1 MQCPGCGFENE
12 GANKFC
18 NMCGMALP
26 SQGDSLQAPI
36 ERAPL
41 DLDLSLD
48 TPELPVD
55 GGIADLSGTSID
67 LGPQPTG
74 FDDNVFNLE
83 VTTSD
88 NDGASLSLDL
98 GSPASSGGADMSFQ
112 PPPAVPDGFELDLGP
127 SAPADGGLSFD
138 MNAVPSGLDLN
149 SSDASSSFDLP
160 QLLPIDSEPS
170 GFNVQSP
177 SDSNGGMDFN
187 LGGETSND
195 FNFNL
200 DATPTPTPTPQP
212 AKVAPKPVAKPLP
225 VSSGRP
231 SLPPAPKPV
240 TTPKPEPMPENTF
253 DIGQDFSFETS
264 ATQASTDSF
273 SLESSSTDDSFMQ
286 PSPVASTAS
295 NEEPLD
301 ISSDS
306 GTSNTASFDFGDLDV
321 TPATPPAPAAKQM
334 KPAPVAET
342 EDDILNQFAIKAPAA
357 KAPVPPVKAPRKA
370 PEPEPTPDYFDAS
383 PADSSPLEQPLDEQ
397 PGEVDE
403 DLAGLIMGIEGKTPP
418 PKPVSIPKPET
429 VMAAARH
436 VVAPLEGDAPA
447 GELEGFEAPEGAPQP
462 EADLGAFDQIDSETA
477 SQEDEA
483 STTSDEAIPTL
494 ERKPLTP
501 EEQLRDIQARLGAS
515 TDPDERYSL
524 VLAMQEL
531 KLPGANPEFIK
542 LLTDDVK
549 DIREI
554 AAEYLG
560 EAECKEAV
568 RPLLAALASGD
579 SSLKFISARSIG
591 AIRDESAVAPLIKLL
606 EEDNDDL
613 RYVALEALGKIGV
626 GAALKAVAAFLK
638 SRNHDL
644 RFISCEA
651 IGNIKEP
658 QSVNLLLPML
668 KDADFEVRIKA
679 IEALGKIGST
689 AACDQL
695 LVVLGEDNER
705 IRLATIQALG
715 QIKNPNAVDALI
727 DIFQVSNPQIKE
739 KIVWALGEIGS
750 EKAVEPLLALTQAF
764 TSKLTFLA
772 IEAFA
777 KIKSGKAGR
786 FVLSMLDRNDL
797 PLRLKAIEALGEIAE
812 KATASNLI
820 PFLDAGEPVLKIS
833 SARALGK
840 IGNPVAID
848 PLVCRLTDSE
858 RDVRLSA
865 IEALGLI
872 RGAKSI
878 GALIN
883 SLREQDSQII
893 EKTEWA
899 LCELQDMA
907 VEPITRALFHEPVEV
922 VPSLVR
928 VLGRIGS
935 IRAIFPLLKVLDGAA
950 DSLKHFIADS
960 LLAIDKHL
968 TEENP
973 ISVVLKEGYAWAQF
987 SIAQALSSLADE
999 RAFPLLIKI
1008 ARETLTDKDMKKL
1021 AGIPDK
1027 RILECSGQILQ
1038 LIRLNVARLFAT
1050 VGNDKAI
1057 PVIMQY
1063 FAEGDLTQR
1072 QWCVEALGGIQT
1084 EGALDALIDILKKPE
1099 FQIPLELLAKQLIA
1113 SKSRKLVEKLVLSAS
1128 HPAEPVRV
1136 AIAVVL
1142 GETRDPR
1149 AIRTLSGLVK
1159 DTSDKVRSVAIEAVG
1174 KIGTTAAVQPAIEAL
1189 KDSMEAVRAK
1199 AASVLGDL
1207 KDTAAVEFLEKTT
1220 HDSSETVRGLSVRA
1234 LAAMADARVPDILI
1248 QALADK
1254 AEAVRCAAVEVLGQR
1269 KDRVSIPHLIKSL
1282 EDPSEGVREKS
1293 AISLGHI
1300 GEPKAIMP
1308 LLSRLDDPSPLVPLA
1323 CSEAVVSFRIKSYPV
1338 LVEALKH
1345 DEERIRRHACDLLI
1359 RIGEDTL
1366 VMKLLRMMSDRNN
1379 FLRENAARILG
1390 KIGDGKVVDPLIALL
1405 NDRASSV
1412 RRTTAEALGNLRDIR
1427 SIVALKKAERDQSRE
1442 VRQAAATALQ
1452 EIFKAHKLG

>member
-26 SQGDSLQAPI
+26 SQGDTLHAPMD
-36 ERAPL
+36 RAPL
-41 DLDLSLD
+41 ELDLSLD
-48 TPELPVD
+48 IPELP
-55 GGIADLSGTSID
+55 ADTGA
-67 LGPQPTG
+67 PAG
-74 FDDNVFNLE
+74 FDNASDISNQPVGLDLNDFNINTQSKGNAGDDFSGME
-83 VTTSD
+83 
-88 NDGASLSLDL
+88 NLSLDL
-98 GSPASSGGADMSFQ
+98 GSSAHKDT
-112 PPPAVPDGFELDLGP
+112 PDFSDNFSQAAPNGFELDLSTPTSG
-127 SAPADGGLSFD
+127 SSDLSFD
-138 MNAVPSGLDLN
+138 LNTVPSGLDLN
-149 SSDASSSFDLP
+149 ASPSPDVSGFDIQAPATTSTDFDLSLSGESSGTPDFQIDIPSVPEPTPVPLQKTVSKIIPGPVAVAVSRSAAQPPKKAPKQEETFEITQDTAFDMSSASANEFSIDMPGSTGQFEP
-160 QLLPIDSEPS
+160 QAPTVSSEPVYEITPDV
-170 GFNVQSP
+170 GT
-177 SDSNGGMDFN
+177 SDSM
-187 LGGETSND
+187 
-195 FNFNL
+195 
-200 DATPTPTPTPQP
+200 
-212 AKVAPKPVAKPLP
+212 
-225 VSSGRP
+225 
-231 SLPPAPKPV
+231 
-240 TTPKPEPMPENTF
+240 
-253 DIGQDFSFETS
+253 
-264 ATQASTDSF
+264 
-273 SLESSSTDDSFMQ
+273 
-286 PSPVASTAS
+286 
-295 NEEPLD
+295 
-301 ISSDS
+301 
-306 GTSNTASFDFGDLDV
+306 SFDFGDLDV
-321 TPATPPAPAAKQM
+321 NSAAPLTKSASKDVFVQTQ
-334 KPAPVAET
+334 E
-342 EDDILNQFAIKAPAA
+342 EDDIVQQFTQKAVSSSPASEN
-357 KAPVPPVKAPRKA
+357 KSSRQS
-370 PEPEPTPDYFDAS
+370 PEPEQVSDSFTSHSAYESYTEPVAKE
-383 PADSSPLEQPLDEQ
+383 PAA
-397 PGEVDE
+397 EVDE
-403 DLAGLIMGIEGKTPP
+403 DLAGLIMGIEGKTQPA
-418 PKPVSIPKPET
+418 KQSHRAEAADIASQGDET
-429 VMAAARH
+429 QTSH
-436 VVAPLEGDAPA
+436 HYGKGD
-447 GELEGFEAPEGAPQP
+447 LEGFEAPDGAPSP
-462 EADLGAFDQIDSETA
+462 DTFGGFEPGSEEISSDSGADISA
-477 SQEDEA
+477 SQEPAPAPE
-483 STTSDEAIPTL
+483 S
-494 ERKPLTP
+494 KPLTP
-501 EEQLRDIQARLGAS
+501 EEQLQQIKSRLALS
-515 TDPDERYSL
+515 VDPDDRYSL
-524 VLAMQEL
+524 VLAMAEL

-554 AAEYLG
+554 AAENLG

-579 SSLKFISARSIG
+579 SSLKFIAARSLG
-591 AIRDESAVAPLIKLL
+591 SIRDESAVASLIKLL

-613 RYVALEALGKIGV
+613 RYVALEALGKIGA
-626 GAALKAVAAFLK
+626 GSALKAVAAFLK

-644 RFISCEA
+644 RFIACEA
-651 IGNIKEP
+651 IGNIREP
-658 QSVNLLLPML
+658 NSVNLLLPML
-668 KDADFEVRIKA
+668 KDPDFEVRIKA

-715 QIKNPNAVDALI
+715 QIKNPNAVDAMV

-739 KIVWALGEIGS
+739 KIVWAFGEIGS
-750 EKAVEPLLALTQAF
+750 EKAVEPLLSMSQAF

-777 KIKSGKAGR
+777 KIKSAKAGR
-786 FVLSMLDRNDL
+786 FVLSMLDRNDI

-812 KATASNLI
+812 KTTAGNLV
-820 PFLDAGEPVLKIS
+820 PFLDGGEPILKIS
-833 SARALGK
+833 AARALGK
-840 IGNPVAID
+840 IGNPVAIE
-848 PLVCRLTDSE
+848 PLVGRLTDSE

-865 IEALGLI
+865 IEALGEI
-872 RGAKSI
+872 RGAKAI

-883 SLREQDSQII
+883 SLREQDPQII

-899 LCELQDMA
+899 LCELQDLA
-907 VEPITRALFHEPVEV
+907 VEPITKALFHEPTEV

-950 DSLKHFIADS
+950 EPIKQFIADS
-960 LLAIDKHL
+960 LIAIDKHL
-968 TEENP
+968 TEDNP

-1021 AGIPDK
+1021 SGIPDK

-1038 LIRLNVARLFAT
+1038 LIRLNVARLFAQ

-1063 FAEGDLTQR
+1063 FSEGDLTQR

-1099 FQIPLELLAKQLIA
+1099 FQIPLELLAKQLIS

-1199 AASVLGDL
+1199 AAAVLGDL

-1220 HDSSETVRGLSVRA
+1220 HDSSESVRGLSIRA
-1234 LAAMADARVPDILI
+1234 LAAMADARVPEILI
-1248 QALADK
+1248 KAMADK
-1254 AEAVRCAAVEVLGQR
+1254 AESVRCASVEVLGQR
-1269 KDRVSIPHLIKSL
+1269 KDRVAIPNLIQSL
-1282 EDPSEGVREKS
+1282 EDPAESVREKS
-1293 AISLGHI
+1293 AVALGHI
-1300 GEPKAIMP
+1300 GDPKAIMP
-1308 LLSRLDDPSPLVPLA
+1308 LLTRLDDPSSLVPLA
-1323 CSEAVVSFRIKSYPV
+1323 CSEAIVSFRIKSYPV
-1338 LVEALKH
+1338 LIEALKH
-1345 DEERIRRHACDLLI
+1345 DEERIRRHACDLLM
-1359 RIGEDTL
+1359 RIGEETL
-1366 VMKLLRMMSDRNN
+1366 VIKLLRMMNDRNN

-1390 KIGDGKVVDPLIALL
+1390 KIGDGSVVDQLITMLY
-1405 NDRASSV
+1405 DRSSSV

-1427 SIVALKKAERDQSRE
+1427 SIVSLKKAERDQSRE
-1442 VRQAAATALQ
+1442 VRQAASVALQ